1 MEMFFLTGIL
11 LTVCTALGAL
21 IGYNMRR
28 KESASLKKEL
38 ATLRSKYRQAHGF
51 HEWFGIYDL
60 ESFDGGQM
68 WYAMMTTSEGRRL
81 IRGEAEQVY
90 PGLMAEHGIF
100 EYEDVLRPKQQKVN
114 SPAST
119 PSASGRNASRSK
131 GRSGSSL
138 DDLSEHERAS
148 LREHM
153 GKQSYCRSMP
163 VLQPSPKC
171 ADDLN

>member
-1 MEMFFLTGIL
+1 MEAFFLTGNL
-11 LTVCTALGAL
+11 LTVCTALGVL
-21 IGYNMRR
+21 IGYDMRR

-38 ATLRSKYRQAHGF
+38 AALKSKYCQAHGF
-51 HEWFGIYDL
+51 DEWFGIYDL

-68 WYAMMTTSEGRRL
+68 WYAMMTTSDGRRL

-100 EYEDVLRPKQQKVN
+100 EYEDVLHAKQKKVN

-119 PSASGRNASRSK
+119 PSASRRNASRSK
-131 GRSGSSL
+131 ERLGSSRNNL
-138 DDLSEHERAS
+138 AEHERAS
-148 LREHM
+148 LREHVR
-153 GKQSYCRSMP
+153 KQSYCRSMS
-163 VLQPSPKC
+163 VLQPSAKF